1 MMTKNRISINNF
13 FEQINRILLVL
24 LFTGEITRI
33 DQQRKLIKLL
43 TLIASEMK
51 LKAWQR
57 QWKNKEQELDDLITG

>member
-1 MMTKNRISINNF
+1 MMTKNRISMNNF